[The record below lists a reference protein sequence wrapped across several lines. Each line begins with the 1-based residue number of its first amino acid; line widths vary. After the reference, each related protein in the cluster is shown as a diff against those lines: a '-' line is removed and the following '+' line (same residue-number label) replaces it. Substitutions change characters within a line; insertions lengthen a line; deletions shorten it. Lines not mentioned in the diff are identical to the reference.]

1 MRMRVLGGLAAL
13 AIAGA
18 CAHGSTRSD
27 TVSDEALARVP
38 PDQMGNV
45 NQARLDVSKAK
56 DNLAREN
63 LGQEKAKRYLDVA
76 NNEVSIAK
84 AQQDR
89 DAAAQKAADYARNDQ
104 AATESQ
110 SAMGLARQREQ
121 VAAAHVK
128 AAQELS
134 SYSAARVSAAQKA
147 VDLANARLEQAK
159 FKAVQASGDP
169 AAANIDGAAIA
180 KRVEDTRVALEQE
193 RTKVAQAKASASA
206 ARTSWIALRDQLP
219 ADQRFGVGG
228 SGTNS
233 GTSSDTAANL
243 SGQTGTN
250 QTNAGRENYNI
261 DTRNTD
267 PNKGP
272 MSNNPALYDDKD
284 LFNLL

>member
-1 MRMRVLGGLAAL
+1 MGFRVWVVTAAL
-13 AIAGA
+13 AFAGA
-18 CAHGSTRSD
+18 CAHGRSD

-38 PDQMGNV
+38 PDQMASV

-63 LGQEKAKRYLDVA
+63 LRLNKAKKYVDVA
-76 NNEVSIAK
+76 KSEIDISN
-84 AQQDR
+84 QQIER
-89 DAAAQKAADYARNDQ
+89 DKAAQSAANYARNDQ
-104 AATESQ
+104 GATQSQ

-121 VAAAHVK
+121 VAQGHLK
-128 AAQELS
+128 AANDLVAYAQTRVD
-134 SYSAARVSAAQKA
+134 AATKA
-147 VDLANARLEQAK
+147 VDLANARLEEAK

-169 AAANIDGAAIA
+169 AANNIDGQAIA

-193 RTKVAQAKASASA
+193 RTKVAQAKANASAS
-206 ARTSWIALRDQLP
+206 RTTWIALRDQLP

-228 SGTNS
+228 SG
-233 GTSSDTAANL
+233 SDTAANL

-250 QTNAGRENYNI
+250 QNDTGRENYNI
-261 DTRNTD
+261 DTQNTD

-272 MSNNPALYDDKD
+272 MSNNPAVYDDKE

>member
-1 MRMRVLGGLAAL
+1 MRMRFLVISVTLAF
-13 AIAGA
+13 AGA
-18 CAHGSTRSD
+18 CAHGSSRSD

-38 PDQMGNV
+38 PDQMTQV

-63 LGQEKAKRYLDVA
+63 LRLNKAKKYVDVA
-76 NNEVSIAK
+76 NSEVKIAEEQLSRNQS
-84 AQQDR
+84 AQ
-89 DAAAQKAADYARNDQ
+89 DAANYARNDQ
-104 AATESQ
+104 AAEQSQ

-121 VAAAHVK
+121 VAKGHVK
-128 AAQELS
+128 AANDLVGYAQT
-134 SYSAARVSAAQKA
+134 RVDAAQKA

-169 AAANIDGAAIA
+169 AANNIDGQAIA

-193 RTKVAQAKASASA
+193 RTKVAQAKANASAS
-206 ARTSWIALRDQLP
+206 RTSWIALRDQLP

-228 SGTNS
+228 SG
-233 GTSSDTAANL
+233 SDTAANL

-250 QTNAGRENYNI
+250 QTDTGRENYDI
-261 DTRNTD
+261 DTKNTD

-272 MSNNPALYDDKD
+272 MSNNPSLYDDKE